1 MTTEMCTRFLGQQ
14 IVEDMF
20 NRVKKEKDKGSNTVT
35 TPQSAWAI
43 CVDKKVVGGIHKF
56 DEVDRGQE
64 QPTRNTTFDASV
76 FSAPLRLDKIHP
88 SLKELGVHKV
98 VGTNAPDWYHPG
110 ATNIYQS
117 EADIFAKRECKKKG
131 DLKL

>member
-1 MTTEMCTRFLGQQ
+1 MGQQ

-20 NRVKKEKDKGSNTVT
+20 NRIKSEKDKASNTVT
-35 TPQSAWAI
+35 TPVSAWAV

-64 QPTRNTTFDASV
+64 PPTRNAAFDANV

-88 SLKELGVHKV
+88 SLRALGVHKV
-98 VGTNAPDWYHPG
+98 VGTGTPDWYHPG
-110 ATNIYQS
+110 ASNIY
-117 EADIFAKRECKKKG
+117 
-131 DLKL
+131 